1 MNSDVTL
8 FFFRQQCSFGFAVH
22 LFSSDLKSVSE
33 NSKDE
38 SDDGA
43 MAEKFG
49 RYCRTGQDELNRYL
63 KAHLGVHPIFSSNA

>member
-22 LFSSDLKSVSE
+22 LFSSDLKSVSQ

-38 SDDGA
+38 SDDDA

-49 RYCRTGQDELNRYL
+49 RYCKT
-63 KAHLGVHPIFSSNA
+63 